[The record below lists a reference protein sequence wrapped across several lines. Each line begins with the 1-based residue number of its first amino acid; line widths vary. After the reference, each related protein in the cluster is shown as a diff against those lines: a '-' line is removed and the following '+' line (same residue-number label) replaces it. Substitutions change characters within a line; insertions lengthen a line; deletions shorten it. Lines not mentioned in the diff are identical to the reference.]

1 MVVEVVAGD
10 SEKRGA
16 FIDGKAS
23 KAGVVILL
31 ILICGEVPLLVLINC
46 EA

>member
-16 FIDGKAS
+16 FIKRVKHPKPGLFDD
-23 KAGVVILL
+23 L
-31 ILICGEVPLLVLINC
+31 I
-46 EA
+46 